1 MNHQEIKLVIGG
13 RIYPVNASS
22 DREPF
27 LKETADQINKRLLT
41 IEAKYAIKNKQD
53 SLAMLALQLMVTK
66 NRSVI
71 EKDLKTVDKK
81 QKENQ
86 EVNTFVDALISKID
100 FHMKVD

>member
-1 MNHQEIKLVIGG
+1 MNYQEIKLVIGG
-13 RIYPVNASS
+13 RVYPVNASS
-22 DREPF
+22 EQESF
-27 LKETADQINKRLLT
+27 LKEAVNRINKQLLT
-41 IEAKYAIKNKQD
+41 IEGKHSIKDKQD

-66 NRSVI
+66 NQGVI

-86 EVNTFVDALISKID
+86 GINHVVEALISKID